1 VTEQTPYQNVTFPS
15 NGGSAH
21 GYLAVPGSGTGP
33 GIIVI
38 QEWWGLDSHIAD
50 VCNRFARAG
59 FVALAPDLFGGRVA
73 HNEDEAMTLAG
84 QLSPAQAVTELSGAV
99 DYLLAQP
106 SVTGDA
112 VGVVGFC
119 MGGAFVLHLAARAG
133 ETVAAAVVF
142 YGTFQGGEDF
152 SGIRAPVQGHFGEH
166 DQFIPPGRAREVM
179 EMVRAQAGVPVE
191 VHFYDAGHAFFNDQ
205 NHLGTY
211 NEDLARLAWDR
222 TVDFLRSHLTA
233 SLSRRRPSA
242 RRVGR
247 GSTAAWRGSLVARLG
262 RSWPLRSACY
272 RSSLRARSQV
282 VERFPAWPQ
291 APLTWRRPGQRS
303 HGAVMVPPLV
313 PC

>member
-1 VTEQTPYQNVTFPS
+1 MDEWTVYRLTGPALRSGLPTRRGHLSDRADALPECHLPEQRGQRPR
-15 NGGSAH
+15 
-21 GYLAVPGSGTGP
+21 VPGRARERHRP
-33 GIIVI
+33 RIIVI

-133 ETVAAAVVF
+133 ETVGAAVVF

-205 NHLGTY
+205 NHLGSY

-222 TVDFLRSHLTA
+222 PDFLRSHLAA
-233 SLSRRRPSA
+233 SLSADVPAPGVGKLAGRA
-242 RRVGR
+242 RQD
-247 GSTAAWRGSLVARLG
+247 GSLARLG
-262 RSWPLRSACY
+262 C
-272 RSSLRARSQV
+272 RA
-282 VERFPAWPQ
+282 A
-291 APLTWRRPGQRS
+291 RPVLAAQ
-303 HGAVMVPPLV
+303 
-313 PC
+313 